1 MKEREMEKRGRGG
14 GKRGGGRG
22 DNKFLKNSG
31 VCLIFSISFNPRF
44 HPKESHLKVF
54 PVHIMLP
61 RNPPQ
66 THGHRF

>member
-1 MKEREMEKRGRGG
+1 MSEQGEGGEEGKKEEEEETI
-14 GKRGGGRG
+14 
-22 DNKFLKNSG
+22 NLKNSG
-31 VCLIFSISFNPRF
+31 VCLIFSILFNPRF
-44 HPKESHLKVF
+44 HPKDSHLKVF